1 MLTSWLLAALHLVA
15 LAVGFAAIWTRARAL
30 GAIPAPPAFRRAFVA
45 DAAWGVSA
53 VLWIGTGLLRAFA
66 GFEKGTAYYLGN
78 HVFLTKMAL
87 LVVVL
92 LLEILPMVTLLRWRL
107 AIGRGEEVDATPA
120 RRLALMSYVQAGLV
134 LAMVFAATAM
144 ARGIGGPE

>member
-1 MLTSWLLAALHLVA
+1 M
-15 LAVGFAAIWTRARAL
+15 
-30 GAIPAPPAFRRAFVA
+30 
-45 DAAWGVSA
+45 
-53 VLWIGTGLLRAFA
+53 LWIGTGLLRAFA

-78 HVFLTKMAL
+78 HVFLGKMAL

-92 LLEILPMVTLLRWRL
+92 LLEILPMVTLMRWRL